1 MSSNKK
7 PKEIKKV
14 PSIENKRIENNANK
28 IKLIWID
35 KKNKINNEKY
45 FDKNKSESE
54 KDKNKNKK
62 ISQIID
68 EFQNRFSFIPSSEI
82 KDGVEELKK
91 IKFQHC
97 YVIVSGR
104 YFQDYVDIMK
114 EEGKKLKCVPNVFVF
129 TSNKFSE
136 SLNKK
141 IIDKDDK
148 FTRPETLK
156 YVDDRFFNKG
166 GVYSEMTK
174 INEKINELEKE
185 NDINVKNSDIYNDDK
200 NKNVELESIKDSKE
214 KMFTFQIKSVQS
226 LIFPSMY
233 KKIISYEEKNKKI
246 IKEFLIALKKKDYCE
261 KTKKGQIF
269 VNDLI
274 KPLINLLDVQNF
286 PEEILIK
293 YLIYIYSLETDF
305 YKDMNKYLSTK
316 GKQGIYETF
325 ISLMYRGLYLDVFEK
340 NKDYKKLTL
349 YRAQLMNKEE
359 ITNIKNLYKKK
370 TDSLPGEI
378 LFSNSFLSF
387 TFDEKAYHRFL
398 KKDNNGKLFTV
409 LFVIENGADLD
420 FTSLADL
427 EGISKYYSTE
437 HEILFFPFSCF
448 TIESIEENCK
458 DYFLKKVNGEIK
470 KEDIVVTKI
479 KLNYLGKYKNTIK
492 EAIKTINVKEYML
505 NLKNDDFYKEAIKYN
520 IAEKISDNEVKKI
533 ENILAEK
540 IQVTVETTQSSIINE
555 EYINKFKTT
564 LLSNIVILKS
574 NKLIEN
580 NKDNFYAY
588 SDKKKENFSFIIQN
602 KDAKKNDNENNYI
615 ITDEYSN
622 SMINYIYELNDGRIV
637 ICCFDNQ
644 IKIISKNYAYKKF
657 YFEQRLKDHDNLIT
671 SIIELSSGKLCSCSF
686 DGTIKLWNKNDS
698 NHYSQEINLITKT
711 DSIFYTIIEV
721 SKNNIVSLLR
731 NFKNDKK
738 YLLIY
743 SIENKKET
751 TKNIEGI
758 ELYNKNLIKL
768 DNETFAFGGINK
780 IFVYN
785 IKGETIKELNLDFS
799 VVCLY
804 KLNNNNFIISNNEG
818 KLFLTNDF
826 NSIDLSNQ
834 INYSENENMIN
845 KIISIEQFKD
855 NTIVIRS
862 KSKIYIFKMK

>member
-1 MSSNKK
+1 MATFHKNQKSKKINTNK
-7 PKEIKKV
+7 INTN
-14 PSIENKRIENNANK
+14 INK

-35 KKNKINNEKY
+35 KMINVSKE
-45 FDKNKSESE
+45 EL
-54 KDKNKNKK
+54 
-62 ISQIID
+62 I
-68 EFQNRFSFIPSSEI
+68 NRFSI
-82 KDGVEELKK
+82 KHLTTIKEGIEELKS

-97 YVIVSGR
+97 YVILSGSF
-104 YFQDYVDIMK
+104 FQDYVDIMK
-114 EEGKKLKCVPNVFVF
+114 EEGKNLKCIPNVFVY
-129 TSNKFSE
+129 TSENFK
-136 SLNKK
+136 NINIKK
-141 IIDKDDK
+141 
-148 FTRPETLK
+148 ETLK
-156 YVDDRFFNKG
+156 YTNDGFFNRG
-166 GVYSEMTK
+166 GIFSEMAK
-174 INEKINELEKE
+174 IISRINELEKE

-200 NKNVELESIKDSKE
+200 NNIFEKDLQRIKDSKE
-214 KMFTFQIKSVQS
+214 KMFTFQVKSVES
-226 LIFPSMY
+226 LIFPSLY
-233 KKIISYEEKNKKI
+233 NKFISYEEKNKKI
-246 IKEFLIALKKKDYCE
+246 IKEFLNFIIKKDYCE

-274 KPLINLLDVQNF
+274 KPLINLLDVKNF

-387 TFDEKAYHRFL
+387 TYEKDVYHKFL
-398 KKDNNGKLFTV
+398 KKDKTGKLFTI

-427 EGISKYYSTE
+427 EGVSKYYSTE

-458 DYFLKKVNGEIK
+458 DYVSKKVNGKMIN
-470 KEDIVVTKI
+470 EDIVVTKI

-492 EAIKTINVKEYML
+492 EAIKTINIKEYML
-505 NLKNDDFYKEAIKYN
+505 NLKEDDFYKEAIKYN
-520 IAEKISDNEVKKI
+520 ISEKISDNEVKKI
-533 ENILAEK
+533 ENELAEK
-540 IQVTVETTQSSIINE
+540 IQFTVETTQSSIINE
-555 EYINKFKTT
+555 EYINQFKNT
-564 LLSNIVILKS
+564 LLSNIITIKS

-588 SDKKKENFSFIIQN
+588 SDKKKEIFSFIIQN
-602 KDAKKNDNENNYI
+602 KDSKKEDNEKNDNENNYI

-622 SMINYIYELNDGRIV
+622 SMINYIYELNDGRI
-637 ICCFDNQ
+637 ILCCFDNQ

-657 YFEQRLKDHDNLIT
+657 YYEQRLKDHNNLIT
-671 SIIELSSGKLCSCSF
+671 NIIELSSGKLCSCSF

-698 NHYSQEINLITKT
+698 NHYSQEKNLIIKT

-731 NFKNDKK
+731 NFKENKK

-743 SIENKKET
+743 SIENKNKIL
-751 TKNIEGI
+751 KNIDGI

-768 DNETFAFGGINK
+768 DNEIFAFGGMNK
-780 IFVYN
+780 IYVYN
-785 IKGETIKELNLDFS
+785 IKGETIKELDLDFS

-804 KLNNNNFIISNNEG
+804 KLNNNKFIISNNEG
-818 KLFLTNDF
+818 KLFLIDYFLTNDF
-826 NSIDLSNQ
+826 NSKDSLNQ
-834 INYSENENMIN
+834 LTYSENENMIN

>member
-1 MSSNKK
+1 M
-7 PKEIKKV
+7 
-14 PSIENKRIENNANK
+14 
-28 IKLIWID
+28 
-35 KKNKINNEKY
+35 
-45 FDKNKSESE
+45 
-54 KDKNKNKK
+54 
-62 ISQIID
+62 
-68 EFQNRFSFIPSSEI
+68 
-82 KDGVEELKK
+82 
-91 IKFQHC
+91 
-97 YVIVSGR
+97 
-104 YFQDYVDIMK
+104 
-114 EEGKKLKCVPNVFVF
+114 
-129 TSNKFSE
+129 
-136 SLNKK
+136 
-141 IIDKDDK
+141 
-148 FTRPETLK
+148 
-156 YVDDRFFNKG
+156 
-166 GVYSEMTK
+166 
-174 INEKINELEKE
+174 
-185 NDINVKNSDIYNDDK
+185 
-200 NKNVELESIKDSKE
+200 
-214 KMFTFQIKSVQS
+214 
-226 LIFPSMY
+226 
-233 KKIISYEEKNKKI
+233 
-246 IKEFLIALKKKDYCE
+246 
-261 KTKKGQIF
+261 
-269 VNDLI
+269 
-274 KPLINLLDVQNF
+274 
-286 PEEILIK
+286 
-293 YLIYIYSLETDF
+293 
-305 YKDMNKYLSTK
+305 
-316 GKQGIYETF
+316 
-325 ISLMYRGLYLDVFEK
+325 
-340 NKDYKKLTL
+340 
-349 YRAQLMNKEE
+349 
-359 ITNIKNLYKKK
+359 
-370 TDSLPGEI
+370 
-378 LFSNSFLSF
+378 
-387 TFDEKAYHRFL
+387 
-398 KKDNNGKLFTV
+398 
-409 LFVIENGADLD
+409 
-420 FTSLADL
+420 
-427 EGISKYYSTE
+427 
-437 HEILFFPFSCF
+437 
-448 TIESIEENCK
+448 
-458 DYFLKKVNGEIK
+458 
-470 KEDIVVTKI
+470 VVTKI

-505 NLKNDDFYKEAIKYN
+505 NLKDDDFYKEAIKYN

-555 EYINKFKTT
+555 EYINQFKNT
-564 LLSNIVILKS
+564 LLSNIITIKS

-731 NFKNDKK
+731 NFKNNKK

-743 SIENKKET
+743 SIENKKEIL
-751 TKNIEGI
+751 KNIDGI

-768 DNETFAFGGINK
+768 DNETFAFGGIKK
-780 IFVYN
+780 IYVYN
-785 IKGETIKELNLDFS
+785 IKGETIKELDLDFS